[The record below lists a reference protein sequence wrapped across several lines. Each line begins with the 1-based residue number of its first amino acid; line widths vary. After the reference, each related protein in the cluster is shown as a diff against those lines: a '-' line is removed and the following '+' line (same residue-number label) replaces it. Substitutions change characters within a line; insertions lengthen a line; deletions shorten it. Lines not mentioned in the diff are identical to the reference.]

1 MAVSRRRKRLLI
13 GIMSTRDLLKSRGQA
28 IYETWLREIDPN
40 LADVI
45 FFAENDGDKRFRTV
59 QLKNVNDNEYPPQRK
74 SFSLALIIKIYW
86 CWLSKNIYFVRAF
99 TQYACLFSW
108 LSNWKLWLVFSY
120 RWRYSCPVEQPEW
133 VSERAS
139 SSTKL

>member
-74 SFSLALIIKIYW
+74 SFSLALIIKI
-86 CWLSKNIYFVRAF
+86 N
-99 TQYACLFSW
+99 
-108 LSNWKLWLVFSY
+108 
-120 RWRYSCPVEQPEW
+120 
-133 VSERAS
+133 
-139 SSTKL
+139 